1 MASQVGT
8 TQDMN
13 TQKHKHRKDNDK
25 YHKKISQARD
35 LIYTQG
41 RLVQSKAV
49 EDLLKEESYVPTQN
63 AFSRLGGQQEFNV
76 FSSLVVDQLHKVEL
90 GVWKTLFKHLVQL
103 LHLGGNNVVLEFNK
117 RMGRIAARDFEDILQ
132 CSIPAFEGL
141 LPESCDRPAQ
151 QLLFI
156 FAQWHGMAK
165 LRLHTKS
172 TLGIFKSLTIKL
184 ASALRAFSDL
194 TKSLDVR
201 ETPQEYARRKKR
213 QEAAKAVA
221 MTRIHQETPTRQ
233 TISHSGDGRRIC
245 SLNLNTYKFH
255 ALGDYVRTIEEFGTT
270 DSYST
275 QIGELQG
282 RRFKAQYSRTNK
294 QDAVTQM
301 TRIDDITSVLREME
315 GALTALQKASTNQ
328 PPIDEGAMDSLLDG
342 EPYFIGLK
350 DRSEDMIPNV
360 SLWVS
365 QNSHDIST
373 RFFLPQLKRHL
384 LARVLGDSN
393 HPEFCNSN
401 ILKVRLAQ
409 ERMYRHNTLR
419 VNYTS
424 YDILRQQDSLSPTS
438 HQCFALL
445 PTKADRHPDEHPFVY
460 AKILG
465 VYHAKVLYDRR
476 PPKRY
481 EFIHVRWLY
490 YDYDRPGGWEHHKL
504 DRLHYQMC
512 RNDQD
517 ILDAFDFIDPKDI
530 LRATHLIPDFQA
542 GKTPEYIPRFH
553 SFAHDHTEGTDW
565 SAYYVNRFVDRD
577 MLMHYIGGG
586 IGHYQPTPSE
596 TTVGS
601 NDESDGEEQADND
614 DEDEL
619 GDEDKDGN
627 GADEDQG
634 KAPESERTED
644 TINQEDVDVIEFDG
658 EPSDEDMD
666 DEAESVLEGDDE
678 IDDEIEF

>member
-13 TQKHKHRKDNDK
+13 TQKHKHQKDNNK
-25 YHKKISQARD
+25 YRKKISQARD

-41 RLVQSKAV
+41 HLVQSKAV

-63 AFSRLGGQQEFNV
+63 AFSHLGGQQEFNV

-117 RMGRIAARDFEDILQ
+117 R
-132 CSIPAFEGL
+132 
-141 LPESCDRPAQ
+141 PAQ

-184 ASALRAFSDL
+184 ASALQAFLDL
-194 TKSLDVR
+194 TKSLDVC
-201 ETPQEYARRKKR
+201 ETPQEYACCKKR
-213 QEAAKAVA
+213 QEAAKA
-221 MTRIHQETPTRQ
+221 
-233 TISHSGDGRRIC
+233 
-245 SLNLNTYKFH
+245 FH
-255 ALGDYVRTIEEFGTT
+255 ALGNYVQTIEEFGTT

-282 RRFKAQYSRTNK
+282 RRFKAQYSQTNK

-328 PPIDEGAMDSLLDG
+328 PPIDEGAMDSLLNG

-350 DRSEDMIPNV
+350 DCSKDMIPNV
-360 SLWVS
+360 SLWVL
-365 QNSHDIST
+365 QNSHNIST

-384 LARVLGDSN
+384 LAWVLGDSN
-393 HPEFCNSN
+393 HPKFCNSN

-419 VNYTS
+419 VNYTL

-445 PTKADRHPDEHPFVY
+445 PTKADQHPDEHPFVY
-460 AKILG
+460 TKILG
-465 VYHAKVLYDRR
+465 VYHAKVLYD
-476 PPKRY
+476 
-481 EFIHVRWLY
+481 
-490 YDYDRPGGWEHHKL
+490 
-504 DRLHYQMC
+504 
-512 RNDQD
+512 
-517 ILDAFDFIDPKDI
+517 
-530 LRATHLIPDFQA
+530 
-542 GKTPEYIPRFH
+542 
-553 SFAHDHTEGTDW
+553 
-565 SAYYVNRFVDRD
+565 
-577 MLMHYIGGG
+577 
-586 IGHYQPTPSE
+586 
-596 TTVGS
+596 
-601 NDESDGEEQADND
+601 
-614 DEDEL
+614 
-619 GDEDKDGN
+619 
-627 GADEDQG
+627 
-634 KAPESERTED
+634 
-644 TINQEDVDVIEFDG
+644 
-658 EPSDEDMD
+658 
-666 DEAESVLEGDDE
+666 
-678 IDDEIEF
+678 